1 MQYVLGAGDV
11 GHEQLEMGFNPIM
24 SDVLEKFKPVFE
36 PRSVAFVG
44 ASNTPMKWGF
54 QVPFN
59 LVKFG
64 YDGKV
69 YPVNPHESEILG
81 LKVYRTIAEVPEKP
95 VDLAVVTVPARGVL
109 DVLKECAAAGVRAA
123 LVVAGGFGE
132 LGAEGARIE
141 AELARV
147 ARESGM
153 LLVGPNCMGVVSPH
167 PRNLYCEMPA
177 VKPEAGNIAM
187 ASQSGNVA
195 ATLMGL
201 VVKHRLG
208 MSRFVST
215 GNEAVLHMEDY
226 IEYFGADPLTSVIA
240 TYIEGLE
247 DGRGFLNVTRDVN
260 KEKPVVVLKVGG
272 TEAGKRAAKS
282 HTGAVGGSR
291 QIFHGA
297 CRQAGLT
304 EVVDIEEMMDVV
316 GAFARQPLPRGR
328 RVGIVTVGG
337 GSGVLGADACADSGL
352 DVVSF
357 SDNVLKELD
366 SFLPPFWSR
375 GNPVDLIGAF
385 VERSMV
391 RSTEILLRSDKID
404 GVIVLGVGFGA
415 RWAAMYRNRGLI
427 ENEFHEQLAT
437 IAVEQDVDTSRTL
450 AKLIDEYRKPVIVAS
465 SVLATA
471 HEDQNEAIFALFDEG
486 VIVYPTPRRAARAFA
501 HLAARHDYL
510 ASVGASVKAE

>member
-1 MQYVLGAGDV
+1 ML
-11 GHEQLEMGFNPIM
+11 
-24 SDVLEKFKPVFE
+24 DVLEKFQPVFE

-54 QVPFN
+54 QVLFN

-69 YPVNPHESEILG
+69 YPINPRESEILG
-81 LKVYRTIAEVPEKP
+81 LKVYRTIGEVPEKP

-132 LGAEGARIE
+132 GGAEGARIE

-153 LLVGPNCMGVVSPH
+153 PLVGPNCMGIVSPH
-167 PRNLYCEMPA
+167 PRSLYCQMPA
-177 VKPEAGNIAM
+177 LRPEAGNIAM
-187 ASQSGNVA
+187 ASQSGDVG
-195 ATLMGL
+195 ATLMRL
-201 VVKHRLG
+201 IVQQRLG

-215 GNEAVLHMEDY
+215 GNEAVLHMKDY

-240 TYIEGLE
+240 TYIEGLD

-260 KEKPVVVLKVGG
+260 KNKPVVVLKVGG

-282 HTGAVGGSR
+282 HTGALGGSR

-337 GSGVLGADACADSGL
+337 GTGVLAADACADAGL
-352 DVVSF
+352 DVVPLPDS
-357 SDNVLKELD
+357 VLEELD

-375 GNPVDLIGAF
+375 GNPVDLIGGR

-415 RWAAMYRNRGLI
+415 QWAAMYRDAGLI
-427 ENEFHEQLAT
+427 KTAFHEQLAT
-437 IAVEQDVDTSRTL
+437 MAVEQDVDTSRTL
-450 AKLIDEYRKPVIVAS
+450 AKLIDEYQKPVIVAS
-465 SVLATA
+465 SVLPTA
-471 HEDQNEAIFALFDEG
+471 HEDQNEAIFAALDEG
-486 VIVYPTPRRAARAFA
+486 LIVYPTPRRAARAFA

-510 ASVGASVKAE
+510 ASVGAAVKAE